1 MCLMQLISLMSQLF
15 ESSSITLGISLH
27 ELQSVFVLP
36 PLLSVEE
43 VDPSSPE
50 VAALLHLQLQRV
62 CRTQGQEPKALVLP
76 ENQVST
82 CISCNISLVFF
93 LM

>member
-1 MCLMQLISLMSQLF
+1 MISQLC
-15 ESSSITLGISLH
+15 ESSNITLGISPD
-27 ELQSVFVLP
+27 ELQSVYVLV

-82 CISCNISLVFF
+82 CISFNISLFF
-93 LM
+93 IDVKVCE